1 MNDHMQRAAFPPRRW
16 TRMGASPKELTWL
29 PDGVLTLM
37 KNGLLLT
44 LTLLVVL
51 LARPVHAQQSSTD
64 TADDSAI
71 AATIKAALLDNT
83 HTSGTRINVDCYQGV
98 VQLSGFARSEGEKTY
113 ATKVAASVSGVK
125 QVVNSVA
132 VAPATSMGT
141 KLDDSLVT
149 GKVKA
154 ALMDAADVK
163 SLQINVE
170 THDGAV
176 QLAGFVASA
185 AMKEKAGRITA
196 GVDGV
201 KSVDNVLVVRPR

>member
-1 MNDHMQRAAFPPRRW
+1 
-16 TRMGASPKELTWL
+16 MGAPHTEMPWL
-29 PDGVLTLM
+29 PDGVLAFM
-37 KNGLLLT
+37 KNRLLVT
-44 LTLLVVL
+44 LTALVFL
-51 LARPVHAQQSSTD
+51 LAGSAHAQQSATD
-64 TADDSAI
+64 TVDDSVI
-71 AATIKAALLDNT
+71 AATIKAALLDNR
-83 HTSGTRINVDCYQGV
+83 HTSGTRINVDCYHGV

-113 ATKVAASVSGVK
+113 ATKVAAGVSGVK

-163 SLQINVE
+163 SLHINVE

-185 AMKEKAGRITA
+185 AMKDKAGRVTA

-201 KSVDNVLVVRPR
+201 KSVENVLVVRPR

>member
-1 MNDHMQRAAFPPRRW
+1 
-16 TRMGASPKELTWL
+16 
-29 PDGVLTLM
+29 M

-44 LTLLVVL
+44 LTALVVL
-51 LARPVHAQQSSTD
+51 LPGPAHAQQSSTD
-64 TADDSAI
+64 TVDDAVI
-71 AATIKAALLDNT
+71 AATIKAGLLDNR
-83 HTSGTRINVDCYQGV
+83 HTSGTRINVDSYDGV
-98 VQLSGFARSEGEKTY
+98 VQLSGFARSESEKTY
-113 ATKVAASVSGVK
+113 ATKVAASVSGVEK
-125 QVVNSVA
+125 VVNNVA

-163 SLQINVE
+163 SLHINVE

-185 AMKEKAGRITA
+185 AMKDKAARIAA

>member
-1 MNDHMQRAAFPPRRW
+1 
-16 TRMGASPKELTWL
+16 
-29 PDGVLTLM
+29 M
-37 KNGLLLT
+37 KNVLLLT
-44 LTLLVVL
+44 LTALVVL
-51 LARPVHAQQSSTD
+51 LAKPAHAQRST
-64 TADDSAI
+64 TETVDDSVI
-71 AATIKAALLDNT
+71 AATIKASLLDNRN
-83 HTSGTRINVDCYQGV
+83 TSGTRINVDSYGGV
-98 VQLSGFARSEGEKTY
+98 VQLSGFARSEGEKTS
-113 ATKVAASVSGVK
+113 ATKVAASVSGVT
-125 QVVNSVA
+125 QVVNNVA

>member
-1 MNDHMQRAAFPPRRW
+1 
-16 TRMGASPKELTWL
+16 MGASHTAMSCL
-29 PDGVLTLM
+29 PDGVLAFM
-37 KNGLLLT
+37 KNR
-44 LTLLVVL
+44 LLVTLIALVFL
-51 LARPVHAQQSSTD
+51 LAGPAHAQQSSTD

-71 AATIKAALLDNT
+71 AATIKAALLDNR

-113 ATKVAASVSGVK
+113 ATKVAASVPGVK

-196 GVDGV
+196 GVGGV

>member
-1 MNDHMQRAAFPPRRW
+1 MKIHLPVTLAVLAF
-16 TRMGASPKELTWL
+16 
-29 PDGVLTLM
+29 
-37 KNGLLLT
+37 
-44 LTLLVVL
+44 L
-51 LARPVHAQQSSTD
+51 LAGPAHAQQSSAD
-64 TADDSAI
+64 TADDAVI
-71 AATIKAALLDNT
+71 AATIKAALLDNKN
-83 HTSGTRINVDCYQGV
+83 TSGTRINVDSYQGV
-98 VQLSGFARSEGEKTY
+98 VQLSGFARSEGEKDH

-125 QVVNSVA
+125 SVVNNVA

-170 THDGAV
+170 THDGVV

-185 AMKEKAGRITA
+185 AMRDKAGRVAA

>member
-1 MNDHMQRAAFPPRRW
+1 
-16 TRMGASPKELTWL
+16 MGASPKEMTWL

>member
-1 MNDHMQRAAFPPRRW
+1 MRASHTGVSF
-16 TRMGASPKELTWL
+16 L
-29 PDGVLTLM
+29 PDGMVARM
-37 KNGLLLT
+37 KNR
-44 LTLLVVL
+44 LLVTLAALAFL
-51 LARPVHAQQSSTD
+51 LAGPARAQQSSTD
-64 TADDSAI
+64 TADDSMI
-71 AATIKAALLDNT
+71 AATIKAALLDNR
-83 HTSGTRINVDCYQGV
+83 HTSGTRINVDCYDGV

-125 QVVNSVA
+125 NVVNNVA

-170 THDGAV
+170 THDGVV

-185 AMKEKAGRITA
+185 AMRDKAGRITA